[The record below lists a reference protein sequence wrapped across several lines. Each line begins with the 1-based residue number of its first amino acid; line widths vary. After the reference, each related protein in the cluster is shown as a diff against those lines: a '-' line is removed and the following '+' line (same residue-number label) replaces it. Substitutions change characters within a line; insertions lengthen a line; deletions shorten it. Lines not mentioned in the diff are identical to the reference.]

1 MSLIKISVASL
12 VFIWLVHYLFVF
24 LKTTL
29 TVPISK
35 DMVGYPMQKYQRMFD
50 AINDN
55 NTTKNN
61 INADADAGT
70 PGSNGTLIE
79 NLPIDIDTPNIDMR
93 SELKTFLRG
102 NLSTTIP
109 NTNTYGNECNA

>member
-12 VFIWLVHYLFVF
+12 VFIWLVHYLFTF

-50 AINDN
+50 AIHDETKYAKNHIDVDVVANNEMNDA
-55 NTTKNN
+55 T
-61 INADADAGT
+61 
-70 PGSNGTLIE
+70 STLID
-79 NLPIDIDTPNIDMR
+79 NLPTDTSTVDMR
-93 SELKTFLRG
+93 SELKSFLRG
-102 NLSTTIP
+102 SLNTADTHTTP
-109 NTNTYGNECNA
+109 VLGHE